1 MKARYSEAVLEM
13 FKTHGELTP
22 SEIGMMF
29 GLSVSSVERIMNK
42 AGMLKDAPRCVL
54 LKRLQFRKVAER
66 TRRQKR
72 NVAIVKM
79 ARDATLSNARIG
91 EHFGVSAATVGL
103 VLRRAGRKRRVGRK
117 RGATAE
123 YRNSNRDASVRRMRN
138 SGMTLQSIGKQLG
151 LSRQRI
157 HQILNHTRS

>member
-13 FKTHGELTP
+13 FKAHSELTP

-42 AGMLKDAPRCVL
+42 AGIQKDAPRCVL
-54 LKRLQFRKVAER
+54 LKRLQFRKVAE
-66 TRRQKR
+66 RRQKR

-138 SGMTLQSIGKQLG
+138 SGMTLQSIGKHFG